1 MDEADTEYLDVLIDL
16 PGDELMPADD
26 TLITD
31 GTSAPGRPSPDE
43 WGGPGGQGLPG
54 GTEADAVADRTHTRA
69 ADVDHAVGRHPPG
82 QRHRRRG
89 ADQVRRPG
97 PAGRRR

>member
-1 MDEADTEYLDVLIDL
+1 MARRSSTSTRATRTAPWRNAIDEADTEYLDVLIDL

-54 GTEADAVADRTHTRA
+54 GTEAERGGGQDTHP
-69 ADVDHAVGRHPPG
+69 GR
-82 QRHRRRG
+82 
-89 ADQVRRPG
+89 
-97 PAGRRR
+97 